1 MKVQKIVAITLILS
15 IVVSLTGCQNPISM
29 VKGLFSDENQAAS
42 TIIDSSANIQGDEL
56 LRDTVLYYKDDK
68 GFLVPVM
75 RKIPWTEGIAKA
87 TLGALV
93 DTPAN
98 REDID
103 GIGLMPVIPA
113 NTEINGMN
121 IENGLC
127 KVDFTSEFLNYG
139 SLEEEEALVK
149 AVVYTLTEFVTIDS
163 VQLMINGK
171 SPQSLTYG
179 TRVDKVITRDN
190 INYAGEISGDK
201 EKVVVYFEGTANG
214 LESYFVP
221 VTVPLEDVDGVVGVN
236 LLDALDALVQGPPE
250 GSGLF
255 SEIPKDTKIVSVDV
269 NNGIAYI
276 NLTEEILEI
285 VDNYEM
291 TDNVTKSFGLTVRE
305 QYQDIA
311 GVKLMVNGKELK
323 LGENKEKNPVVVPT
337 FANQY

>member
-1 MKVQKIVAITLILS
+1 MRVKKVVAIAVILS
-15 IVVSLTGCQNPISM
+15 LAISLTGCQNPINI
-29 VKGLFSDENQAAS
+29 VKGLFSDEEQAAS
-42 TIIDSSANIQGDEL
+42 IIIDSSNIQNDKT

-87 TLGALV
+87 TLSALV

-103 GIGLMPVIPA
+103 GLGLMPVIPA
-113 NTEINGMN
+113 NTGINGMN

-127 KVDFTSEFLNYG
+127 KVDFTSDFLNYA
-139 SLEEEEALVK
+139 SSEEEEALVK
-149 AVVYTLTEFVTIDS
+149 AVVYTLTEFVTIDR
-163 VQLMINGK
+163 VQLSIDGK
-171 SPQSLTYG
+171 VPSSLTYG
-179 TRVDKVITRDN
+179 TRVDKAITRDN
-190 INYAGEISGDK
+190 INYAGETLSND
-201 EKVVVYFEGTANG
+201 KVVVYYEGTANG

-221 VTVPLEDVDGVVGVN
+221 VTVPLQSDGSGVN

-255 SEIPKDTKIVSVDV
+255 SEIPKDTRIVSVDV
-269 NNGIAYI
+269 NEGIAYI

-285 VDNYEM
+285 VDNYDM
-291 TDNVTKSFGLTVRE
+291 SNSVAKSFALTVKE

-311 GVKLMVNGKELK
+311 GVKLMVNGKELEM
-323 LGENKEKNPVVVPT
+323 GVQKEKNPVVVPT

>member
-1 MKVQKIVAITLILS
+1 MRVKKVVAIALILCMM
-15 IVVSLTGCQNPISM
+15 ISLTGCKNPISI
-29 VKGLFSDENQAAS
+29 VKGLFVDEEQAAS
-42 TIIDSSANIQGDEL
+42 TIIDSSNIQRDEQ

-87 TLGALV
+87 TLSAMV
-93 DTPAN
+93 DNPAN
-98 REDID
+98 REDIE
-103 GIGLMPVIPA
+103 GIGLIPVIPS
-113 NTEINGMN
+113 NTTINGMN

-127 KVDFTSEFLNYG
+127 KVDFTSEILNYG
-139 SLEEEEALVK
+139 SKVEEEALVK

-163 VQLMINGK
+163 VQFMINGK
-171 SPQSLTYG
+171 IPKSLTYG
-179 TRVDKVITRDN
+179 TRIDKAITRDN
-190 INYAGEISGDK
+190 INYVGNTSVED
-201 EKVVVYFEGTANG
+201 KVVVYFEGTANG
-214 LESYFVP
+214 MESYFVP
-221 VTVPLEDVDGVVGVN
+221 VTMPLENVAGLGVN
-236 LLDALDALVQGPPE
+236 VLDALDLLVQGPPE

-255 SEIPKDTKIVSVDV
+255 SEIPRGTRVVSVDI

-291 TDNVTKSFGLTVRE
+291 TDNVAKSFGLTVKE

-323 LGENKEKNPVVVPT
+323 LGVKKEKDPVAVPT